1 MIMMFPITSS
11 SSEGLSGIKPMSNT
25 GGVIFALSV
34 ALLIWLSIKVSE
46 ECNEKFGE
54 ESLIGFIIV
63 LSIWI
68 IPFLFYQII

>member
-1 MIMMFPITSS
+1 MVMMFPITSS
-11 SSEGLSGIKPMSNT
+11 SSDGLSGIKEMSNT

-34 ALLIWLSIKVSE
+34 ALFIWLSIKVSNK
-46 ECNEKFGE
+46 CNEKFGE